1 MQRCKELSR
10 LARAPH
16 FSSLLFRKQS
26 PASSSAIQP
35 LQKAATVLDP
45 GHPAAYLPR
54 KILPRFRN
62 SVFSVTA
69 TPFGLLEP
77 ESIPCQPPF
86 DVSFETWAERISR
99 SLNDPITNG
108 LDGPILA
115 PVRLPKYQK
124 RGRLPMS
131 LVTVVGKKATSKKK
145 VVRLR
150 IINKVKNALNLAVTR
165 VAEVKDGKLVFDEA
179 LSRENL
185 ICRGWTYSVYPSLE
199 VYRMSF
205 TELIPTVL
213 QALRS
218 IHKQVTELENSWAQ
232 KSFENQSHKS
242 STRNINQ
249 HSPVFSKLPL
259 KTVTSHERRNRR
271 LLDAEMNDLTAR
283 SPMSSGEWPSE
294 RSTMSDGTVSTQ
306 FPSRKEFKPSL
317 PQTNPHVNMSKYPE
331 EKNRSAGKVEGL
343 SQLLA
348 RISSAAPQ
356 MYQNEGENLLEE
368 HLSSH
373 VGSLASHPTN
383 SNPVTSKDL
392 LRIRRSRETQVATS
406 LKEKVFATRPIVGNI
421 PQVKEKF
428 RFKDSVS
435 HRDRQKRE
443 REKSE
448 NSSRWVKTRKSK
460 PFDL

>member
-10 LARAPH
+10 LPRAPH

-99 SLNDPITNG
+99 SLTEPITNG
-108 LDGPILA
+108 LVGPILA
-115 PVRLPKYQK
+115 PVCLPKYQK

-165 VAEVKDGKLVFDEA
+165 VAEVKDGKLVLDEA

-232 KSFENQSHKS
+232 KSFENQLHKS
-242 STRNINQ
+242 STWNITQ
-249 HSPVFSKLPL
+249 HSPVSSKLPL

-306 FPSRKEFKPSL
+306 FPSRTEFKP
-317 PQTNPHVNMSKYPE
+317 SKYPE

-368 HLSSH
+368 HQSSH
-373 VGSLASHPTN
+373 VDSLASHPTN
-383 SNPVTSKDL
+383 TNPVTSKDL

-448 NSSRWVKTRKSK
+448 NSSRWVKTRKSQ